1 MKLSNR
7 AQTIKPSATL
17 TIAAKARTLAASGK
31 KILSLSTGEPDFDTP
46 QHIKAAALKAMDAGY
61 TKYTPV
67 DGIPELKQ
75 AIIKKLQTENQLYYT
90 PEEIIVSNGAKQSIF
105 NACLALL
112 DTNDEVLIPAPFWV
126 SYPDMVQVCD
136 AVPIIIPTSA
146 EQSFK
151 ITAQQLDQYINDKT
165 KLLILNSPSNPSGMT
180 YSKEELRSLAEVLL
194 KYPHVMIL
202 SDDIYEGIYWANEP
216 FHNILMVCPEL
227 RERTILVNGVSK
239 TYAMTGW
246 RIGYTAAN
254 KALSKAM
261 NNLQSQSTSN
271 PCSIAQYAAVEA
283 LNGPQD
289 CVKEMCAAFKTRHD
303 YFIHALNELP
313 GIRCQKAQGA
323 FYAFPDI
330 SESRKKLGLKND
342 LEYAEFLLEKAEIA
356 VVPGSAF
363 GCEDTMRLSF
373 ATSMEI
379 LEETI
384 KRLKQVL

>member
-1 MKLSNR
+1 MKLSTR

-17 TIAAKARTLAASGK
+17 TIAAKARALSAQGK
-31 KILSLSTGEPDFDTP
+31 KIISMSTGEPDFDTP
-46 QHIKAAALKAMDAGY
+46 QHIKAAAEKAIAAGY

-75 AIIKKLQTENQLYYT
+75 AIIKKLQTENGLYYSSD
-90 PEEIIVSNGAKQSIF
+90 EIIVSNGAKQSIF
-105 NACLALL
+105 NTCLALL
-112 DTNDEVLIPAPFWV
+112 DEQDEVLIPAPFWV
-126 SYPDMVQVCD
+126 SYPDMVQLCD
-136 AVPIIIPTSA
+136 AVPVIIPTHW
-146 EQSFK
+146 EQFFK
-151 ITAQQLDQYINDKT
+151 ITAAQLEQYINDKT
-165 KLLILNSPSNPSGMT
+165 KLLILNSPSNPSGVT
-180 YSKEELRSLAEVLL
+180 YTQQELKELAQVLL

-202 SDDIYEGIYWANEP
+202 TDDIYEGIYWASEP

-261 NNLQSQSTSN
+261 NNIQSQSTSN

-289 CVKEMCAAFKTRHD
+289 CVKEMCAAFKARHD
-303 YFIHALNELP
+303 YFIHALNQLS
-313 GIRCQKAQGA
+313 GVRCQEAQGA
-323 FYAFPDI
+323 FYAFPEI

-363 GCEDTMRLSF
+363 GCEDTIRLSY
-373 ATSMEI
+373 ATSMEV

-384 KRLKQVL
+384 KRLQKIL